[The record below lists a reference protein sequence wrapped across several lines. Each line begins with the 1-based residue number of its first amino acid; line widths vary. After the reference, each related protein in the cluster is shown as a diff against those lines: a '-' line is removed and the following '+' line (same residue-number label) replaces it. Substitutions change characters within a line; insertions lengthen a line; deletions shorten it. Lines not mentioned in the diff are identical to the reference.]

1 MLRTMEVMRVHLF
14 DIVTQYR
21 AIFSDDAF
29 FVEAD
34 NSMCDNR
41 LIYHLCRPFFNS
53 CYVLQ
58 KGLETINH
66 AKNGLKIQ
74 CWNLNVFLSLILV
87 KEV

>member
-1 MLRTMEVMRVHLF
+1 MEVMRVHLF

-41 LIYHLCRPFFNS
+41 LIYHLFQPFLIS
-53 CYVLQ
+53 CYVFYI
-58 KGLETINH
+58 T
-66 AKNGLKIQ
+66 
-74 CWNLNVFLSLILV
+74 
-87 KEV
+87 